1 MVVWYVVFTRRFVP
15 SFYLSNAAHLYS
27 FWWTKYLLVARSFS
41 FLSDLAKRGIVLPKV
56 SKPVGNYVSIL
67 RTGNML
73 YLCIIGTF
81 SSDVVAGA
89 LPMKED
95 GSFYKGK
102 VCEEIRN
109 ELWRLELIS
118 TRKLDTMLQEG
129 REWCWQR
136 TFCVI
141 IVIRVDNSWDL
152 GPDQSSCLQSRYPRF
167 FLPIDNWIC
176 ECMSYVWEST
186 CGCERRFRCFS
197 RDFRW
202 EWQAHIHFLKD
213 SVS

>member
-1 MVVWYVVFTRRFVP
+1 M
-15 SFYLSNAAHLYS
+15 
-27 FWWTKYLLVARSFS
+27 LVARSFS

-73 YLCIIGTF
+73 YLCMIGTF

-109 ELWRLELIS
+109 EL
-118 TRKLDTMLQEG
+118 
-129 REWCWQR
+129 
-136 TFCVI
+136 
-141 IVIRVDNSWDL
+141 
-152 GPDQSSCLQSRYPRF
+152 
-167 FLPIDNWIC
+167 
-176 ECMSYVWEST
+176 
-186 CGCERRFRCFS
+186 
-197 RDFRW
+197 
-202 EWQAHIHFLKD
+202 
-213 SVS
+213 